1 MRLHCSNCWRNCF
14 QSLYSSGTFQ
24 TNRLET
30 TVIKLAVNGAAGR
43 MGRQLLGAI
52 GERDD
57 AVVAGAIDAPGAACI
72 GLDTSLLSG
81 GEALGVLVSDKVE
94 SVLDKNDV
102 IIDFTAPAV
111 SLALLDAV
119 KGSDTRVVVG
129 TTGFTP
135 DQVAQLHKHAD
146 TTPIVF
152 APNYSVGVTVT
163 LALLEQAAR
172 AFADDYDVEVIEAH
186 HRHKVDAPSGT
197 AVKMGEVLADALGRD
212 LEQCAIY
219 GRQGITGE
227 RDRKTI
233 GFETI
238 RAGDII
244 GDHTVLFAGNGE
256 RIEITHRATD
266 RMTFARGA
274 VRAAVW
280 LAQKPA
286 GIYDMNHVLGLS

>member
-1 MRLHCSNCWRNCF
+1 VNTS
-14 QSLYSSGTFQ
+14 
-24 TNRLET
+24 
-30 TVIKLAVNGAAGR
+30 IKLAVNGAAGR
-43 MGRQLLGAI
+43 MGRQLLNAI
-52 GERDD
+52 AERDD
-57 AVVAGAIDAPGAACI
+57 AVLVAAADAPGAPSI
-72 GLDTSLLSG
+72 GLDASILGGGDRVGVQVTDDTATLIASG
-81 GEALGVLVSDKVE
+81 GVV
-94 SVLDKNDV
+94 
-102 IIDFTAPAV
+102 IDFTAPAV
-111 SLALLDAV
+111 TLALLDRIA
-119 KGSDTRVVVG
+119 GTDTKVVIG
-129 TTGFTP
+129 TTGFT
-135 DQVAQLHKHAD
+135 ASQLETLQAHAA

-163 LALLEQAAR
+163 LALLAQAAR

-197 AVKMGEVLADALGRD
+197 AMKIGEVLADALGRD
-212 LEQCAIY
+212 LDECAIY

-227 RDRKTI
+227 RKRNTI

-256 RIEITHRATD
+256 RIEITHKATD

-280 LAQKPA
+280 LTSQPA
-286 GIYDMNHVLGLS
+286 GLYDMNHVLGLDR

>member
-1 MRLHCSNCWRNCF
+1 
-14 QSLYSSGTFQ
+14 
-24 TNRLET
+24 
-30 TVIKLAVNGAAGR
+30 
-43 MGRQLLGAI
+43 MGRQLLAAI
-52 GERDD
+52 DERDD
-57 AVVAGAIDAPGAACI
+57 AILSAASDAPAAPCI
-72 GLDTSLLSG
+72 GVDS
-81 GEALGVLVSDKVE
+81 
-94 SVLDKNDV
+94 SVLGGGQSSGVMVSGDMRSLAGNCDV

-111 SLALLDAV
+111 SLALLDAIAD
-119 KGSDTRVVVG
+119 SDTRVVIG
-129 TTGFTP
+129 TTGFTA
-135 DQVAQLHKHAD
+135 DQLETLNQHAKR
-146 TTPIVF
+146 TPIVF

-163 LALLEQAAR
+163 LALLAQAAK

-244 GDHTVLFAGNGE
+244 GEHTVLFAGNGE

-274 VRAAVW
+274 VRAATW
-280 LAQKPA
+280 LSTQGP
-286 GIYDMNHVLGLS
+286 GLYDMHDVLDLARP